1 MSKATTAIIVGIA
14 AIGLITFVSSQA
26 NGQAQDV
33 LVTDHDS
40 VYDYKL
46 SAGRWYTRKKKSA
59 TWIDMKN
66 ALSESNYYIAI
77 IRLNNHLKNK
87 PFKPQ

>member
-40 VYDYKL
+40 ELPLL
-46 SAGRWYTRKKKSA
+46 SLLLR
-59 TWIDMKN
+59 
-66 ALSESNYYIAI
+66 
-77 IRLNNHLKNK
+77 
-87 PFKPQ
+87 